1 MLAGDQALL
10 APSDTALVHSVTGS
24 RSKGPLVTATKEP
37 SGFSPDITSTPIAP
51 KQRRGGLAVVDLYRS
66 AVGKKWVMAITG
78 ILLMGFVFAHMV
90 GNLKMYFGA
99 EDFNAYGEFL
109 RRLAYPLLPKT
120 GALWLMRMG
129 LIAAFAL
136 HIHAAYSL
144 TMLNRKA
151 RPVAYQ
157 SKRDYIAVNWANRSM
172 RWTGVIVLLF
182 LIWHLADLT
191 WGVEAV
197 NGEFVYG
204 EVYQNVAFS
213 LDRWPVALIYIV
225 GNLALGVHLYHGS
238 WSLFQTMGTMSAK
251 FNPRHN
257 PLRRGFAIGFAVI
270 VAGANISFPI
280 AVLTGVVG

>member
-1 MLAGDQALL
+1 M
-10 APSDTALVHSVTGS
+10 
-24 RSKGPLVTATKEP
+24 TATKEP

-51 KQRRGGLAVVDLYRS
+51 KQRRGGFALIDLYRS
-66 AVGKKWVMAITG
+66 AIGKKWVMAITG

-120 GALWLMRMG
+120 GALWLLRMG

-182 LIWHLADLT
+182 LFWHLADLT
-191 WGVEAV
+191 WGVDAV

-204 EVYQNVAFS
+204 EVYDNVVFS
-213 LDRWPVALIYIV
+213 LERWPVALIYIV

-238 WSLFQTMGTMSAK
+238 WSLFQTLGTMSAK